1 MFNMPCFAMGSS
13 KSEGLLNQAQHASQL
28 MSVVMLIALVIS
40 MISTNMSPMAGA
52 MMKARRTGPK
62 PHKPEAIFLQFPH
75 NFPIPPQ
82 FPRQIVEILLA
93 VGDIRGKWWGMGG
106 DS

>member
-1 MFNMPCFAMGSS
+1 
-13 KSEGLLNQAQHASQL
+13 
-28 MSVVMLIALVIS
+28 

-75 NFPIPPQ
+75 NFPIPLQFPRQIVEILLAVGDCRIPLQ